1 MVRGI
6 YTGASGM
13 SAMQNKMDV
22 IANNLANVD
31 KTAFK
36 RDITLFKTFP
46 ELLLHRENDDGVGFM
61 PMGSFDIT
69 PLVGKLGTGVEVNEV
84 FTRFEQGNVKLT
96 NRDADLALN
105 GNGFFVVQTNRG
117 ARLTRSG
124 AFILNKDGMLVTPQG
139 FPLLGENGPIQVNRN
154 NYRINSQGEVIING
168 DLGTDPEVI
177 YGKDKNDFRNPVVID
192 KLMVRVVDFPR
203 HLNKEGDSF
212 YVTTPESGEM
222 RPPGVH
228 PYTNKPEQFP
238 EILQGYLEASN
249 VNVVREMTNMIEV
262 QRAYEMNQKAIT
274 SHDSMTGQLLSI
286 TR

>member
-1 MVRGI
+1 MVRGL

-13 SAMQNKMDV
+13 MAMQHKMDV
-22 IANNLANVD
+22 LANNLANVD

-36 RDITLFKTFP
+36 QDTTIFKTFP
-46 ELLLHRENDDGVGFM
+46 ELLLHRENDDGVGWM

-84 FTRFEQGNVKLT
+84 FTRFDQGSVKLT
-96 NRDADLALN
+96 NNNTDLALN
-105 GNGFFVVQTNRG
+105 GKGFMVVQTNRG

-124 AFILNKDGMLVTPQG
+124 AFILNKDGYLVTPNG

-154 NYRINSQGEVIING
+154 NFLIKQNGEVWING

-177 YGKDKNDFRNPVVID
+177 YGKDKNDFKNPVLLDRIQI
-192 KLMVRVVDFPR
+192 RTVDFPR

-222 RPPGVH
+222 RPIGVH
-228 PYTNKPEQFP
+228 PYTNKPEAFP
-238 EILQGYLEASN
+238 EVLQNYLETSN
-249 VNVVREMTNMIEV
+249 VNLVREMSNMIEV
-262 QRAYEMNQKAIT
+262 QRSYEMNQKAVT
-274 SHDSMTGQLLSI
+274 SHDAMTGQLLSI